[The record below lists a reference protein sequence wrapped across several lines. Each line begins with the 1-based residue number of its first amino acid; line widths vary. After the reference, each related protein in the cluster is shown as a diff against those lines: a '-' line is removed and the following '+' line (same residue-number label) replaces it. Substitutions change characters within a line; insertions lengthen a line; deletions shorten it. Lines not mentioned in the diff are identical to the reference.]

1 MNCARYISADP
12 ERSLSQQIEGF
23 GGLWNGYDNCEGQRL
38 GGINNENPVE
48 VVDRFEGRPLLQWLK
63 VTTFTVALM
72 ISAQSQPDRR
82 TVPDRFL
89 QIQKRSL
96 SQQIEGFGG
105 LWNGYDNCEGQRL
118 GGINNEDPVEVVDR
132 FERRPYDKP
141 IRF

>member
-12 ERSLSQQIEGF
+12 ERSLSQQIGF

-48 VVDRFEGRPLLQWLK
+48 
-63 VTTFTVALM
+63 
-72 ISAQSQPDRR
+72 PDRR

-96 SQQIEGFGG
+96 SQQIGFGG